1 MHYGVPG
8 MKWGVRK
15 ARSVF
20 IGRRQQ
26 QPQLKTDPSNKDRS
40 KHWNKQQ
47 KRVGDMSTTELR
59 RNLNRL
65 KLENEFARQVKEAT
79 PPKSQSKA
87 KQFILGYGKDI
98 ITSDPVKNAIKD
110 TIKGYITGGAAGA
123 VKGAKESAKQSAKS
137 EAKSS
142 AKDKIKETMANRNK
156 NKKKKSKPDVIIVPD
171 DEITRK
177 GREVA
182 IRQSEVNTV
191 ATYQSAER
199 IGEYLE
205 HYGVKGM
212 RWGVRRTL
220 RKADRLESKALGA
233 ESKAI
238 NAMKIGDA
246 KMKKGAERYHKE
258 MASINSAY
266 DKKLE
271 KRIKRVENNPKK
283 EDKMRKLYETKEQ
296 PKLINKVNKT
306 RKKHGDIADKIR
318 SSATEKYWKN
328 AGKAIEYDA
337 ALKKHLDNYMDT
349 VPNGKQLLKDELARR
364 KKKS

>member
-15 ARSVF
+15 ARSIF
-20 IGRRQQ
+20 TGRRQQ

-47 KRVGDMSTTELR
+47 KRVGDMSTAELR

-87 KQFILGYGKDI
+87 KQFVLGYGKEI

-110 TIKGYITGGAAGA
+110 AIKGYVTGGAAGA

-137 EAKSS
+137 EAKTN

-171 DEITRK
+171 NEITRK

-191 ATYQSAER
+191 ATYSSTEH
-199 IGEYLE
+199 IESYLE
-205 HYGVKGM
+205 HFGTKGM
-212 RWGVRRTL
+212 RWGVRKVRRTDSDFTKKL
-220 RKADRLESKALGA
+220 REKTNANPEDKGQYKDFRKSRRVDKKVGKREKNLQKLKDSQEVGEEEARYNLG
-233 ESKAI
+233 SQSQSH
-238 NAMKIGDA
+238 DA
-246 KMKKGAERYHKE
+246 TM
-258 MASINSAY
+258 SLVSAY
-266 DKKLE
+266 TQLHNSNKEQAKELEYQLE
-271 KRIKRVENNPKK
+271 KIMNKQMKVRSKIEKRQAKRE
-283 EDKMRKLYETKEQ
+283 
-296 PKLINKVNKT
+296 
-306 RKKHGDIADKIR
+306 A
-318 SSATEKYWKN
+318 S
-328 AGKAIEYDA
+328 
-337 ALKKHLDNYMDT
+337 
-349 VPNGKQLLKDELARR
+349 
-364 KKKS
+364 